1 MKEKELE
8 KTQLSHQIAGV
19 DDELQKDGDEK
30 ENKKDVDK
38 GKDDKDEIY
47 ENEWMNWRAQKAL

>member
-1 MKEKELE
+1 KE
-8 KTQLSHQIAGV
+8 TQLSHQIAGV